1 MTTNT
6 ISPERIHQQLG
17 KILATENFQHSAAL
31 SRFLSFIVK
40 ETLAGEDAKLKEY
53 TIAVK
58 VLSREPDFNP
68 QKSPI
73 VRIHAGRLRRAL
85 SEYYETEGSEDEIL
99 ISIPKGSYVPQ
110 FSNKQSVV
118 PEARPLAKIEARS
131 RRITVAVLPFR
142 YYDNKQTDSLSY
154 ADGFCDHLSTE
165 LTKYA
170 DLSVISYFSCRKIK
184 DKVADVR
191 EAGLVLDARY
201 ILTGSIQVSTNRIRI
216 TVQLTRSDTSEQVWA
231 NTYERSGNETNLFDI
246 QDEIVWQVVSQ
257 TAGSHGAISRH
268 IAKLPPNHQPAD
280 LDNFNA
286 INWYYYFVS
295 DLSEETFDKAEAA
308 LSRAVEEDRNYA
320 LGWAILGEVLIGGFF
335 MGHKSKL
342 VTDQLEKAVTYGKT
356 AIRIDPTCQHA
367 YQTIALA
374 SLFLQNKTES
384 LKAIEEWSRIKPVA
398 AGVQGAMGFILICC
412 GEYERGFKMLD
423 ESINLNPFYQ
433 WWLNAGLSFYFIHH
447 RDYSNALYWAEKMNR
462 PETPWED
469 LLKLVCHKGLGN
481 EKDAALILE
490 RIRKDFPFALTN
502 PDLLVGAFLQDKE
515 LVAHIKAALL

>member
-1 MTTNT
+1 MTTTT
-6 ISPERIHQQLG
+6 ISPERINQQLG

-58 VLSREPDFNP
+58 VLSREADFNP

-85 SEYYETEGSEDEIL
+85 SEYYETEGNNDEVL
-99 ISIPKGSYVPQ
+99 ITIPKGSYVPQ
-110 FSNKQSVV
+110 FSSKQSM
-118 PEARPLAKIEARS
+118 LAEPGTTTKIEARS
-131 RRITVAVLPFR
+131 RRVTVAVLPFR
-142 YYDNKQTDSLSY
+142 YYDNKQSESLSF

-165 LTKYA
+165 LTKYSE
-170 DLSVISYFSCRKIK
+170 LSVISYFSSRKVK
-184 DKVADVR
+184 DKVADLK
-191 EAGLVLDARY
+191 EAGLILDARY
-201 ILTGSIQVSTNRIRI
+201 ILTGSIQLSSNRIRI
-216 TVQLTRSDTSEQVWA
+216 TVQLTRSDTGEQVWA
-231 NTYERSGNETNLFDI
+231 NTYEREGNETNLFDI

-257 TAGSHGAISRH
+257 TAGSHGAISRN
-268 IAKLPPNHQPAD
+268 ITKLPANHQSAD

-295 DLSEETFDKAEAA
+295 DLSEETFEKAEAA

-320 LGWAILGEVLIGGFF
+320 LGWAILGEVLIGGYF

-342 VTDQLEKAVTYGKT
+342 VPDQLEKAVTYGKT

-374 SLFLQNKTES
+374 SLFLHNKTES

-412 GEYERGFKMLD
+412 AEYERGFRILD

-447 RDYSNALYWAEKMNR
+447 NDHSNALYWAEKMNR
-462 PETPWED
+462 PETAWED

-481 EKDAALILE
+481 EKEAALTLE
-490 RIRKDFPFALTN
+490 RIRKSFPFVVTN
-502 PDLLVGAFLQDKE
+502 PDHFVGAFLQDKE
-515 LVAHIKAALL
+515 LVTLIKAALL